1 MSFIGPLLGN
11 IGAAVSYIAAGAGIS
26 YFNSLTQEEKGSLL
40 RLDYRTFCVIKLDS
54 SYNSKISKIILND
67 PFSLTHHKKEYVE
80 FKQGRFFPLPKINH
94 QFYSNSELSGNYI
107 LLKRVFEASEI

>member
-40 RLDYRTFCVIKLDS
+40 RLDYRTFV
-54 SYNSKISKIILND
+54 
-67 PFSLTHHKKEYVE
+67 
-80 FKQGRFFPLPKINH
+80 
-94 QFYSNSELSGNYI
+94 
-107 LLKRVFEASEI
+107 